1 MNQALAFAL
10 CLVGFA
16 ALVLATRRQQR
27 ELVGRPLAPAATR
40 LLRAAGGAALLIV
53 LGLLVG
59 RQGWGLG
66 LVMFSGLTTLAASVV
81 YCALIGYARFGAREP
96 R

>member
-27 ELVGRPLAPAATR
+27 ELVGRPRAPAAPR
-40 LLRAAGGAALLIV
+40 LRRAAGGAARRIV
-53 LGLLVG
+53 LGRLVG
-59 RQGWGLG
+59 PPGGGRGRGML
-66 LVMFSGLTTLAASVV
+66 SGRPT
-81 YCALIGYARFGAREP
+81 
-96 R
+96 